1 MRQRLL
7 DAARAVFDERGYG
20 ETRVSDITTA
30 TGTAQGNFYRHFTNK
45 NEILLAVLADP
56 LDELLEMANPPF
68 VPGAAPSL
76 DELIAWNTDYFTVYR
91 RHAAIY
97 KVMREAAAAG
107 DEASFAALWKGQRQR
122 FVDRVHDWLEALYSH
137 GQLRNPPADRTLMA
151 ESLLSM
157 RENLSYVHVALADG
171 PVSDERIAALG
182 EMVGLLWFRCLHLA
196 AAQRSG
202 RRRA

>member
-7 DAARAVFDERGYG
+7 VAARGVFDQRGYSD
-20 ETRVSDITTA
+20 TRVSDITTA
-30 TGTAQGNFYRHFTNK
+30 AGTAQGNFYRHFTNK
-45 NEILLAVLADP
+45 NEILLAVLSDP
-56 LDELLEMANPPF
+56 LDELLALANPPF
-68 VPGAAPSL
+68 VPGAVPSL

-91 RHAAIY
+91 QHAPIY

-107 DEASFAALWKGQRQR
+107 DEASFAELWKGQRQR
-122 FVDRVHDWLEALYSH
+122 FVDRVHDWIEALYSH

-157 RENLSYVHVALADG
+157 RENLSYVHVGLAG
-171 PVSDERIAALG
+171 APVSDERIAALG
-182 EMVGLLWFRCLHLA
+182 EMVGLLWFRCLDLGGA
-196 AAQRSG
+196 KRSS